1 MQLLPHDLQYRFLE
15 LERYSF
21 LIFVVMIA
29 TPILGYILVPIA
41 SFIVNAYA
49 TILYGVVGIM
59 I

>member
-1 MQLLPHDLQYRFLE
+1 
-15 LERYSF
+15 
-21 LIFVVMIA
+21 MIA